1 MFLYKQIF
9 ILCIRLRRKEDDT
22 NMKYLKQFLV
32 ILFFSFIG
40 EFLHAVL
47 PLPVPASIYGLVLL
61 FAALMSGIVRLE
73 QVEDMGLFLI
83 EVMPIMFVPAAVGL
97 IESWESLRPILIPV
111 FVIMIISTI
120 TVMVAA
126 GRTTQWI
133 LRKKSDRKN
142 AKEEE

>member
-22 NMKYLKQFLV
+22 NMKYLKQFFV

>member
-22 NMKYLKQFLV
+22 NMKYLKQFFV

-126 GRTTQWI
+126 GRTTQWA